1 MKILVIPTW
10 YPNGIDKLMGIYH
23 KEFCEALSKIDNI
36 KVDMLYIDLQRIK
49 EPFKYLFMNK
59 KEIISEKGYKVY
71 IKKMLDIKKINYKL
85 QINIYTKKLEKLYLE
100 YLKTNEPPDIIHAEV
115 TIPAGYAACKLGKKY
130 NIPVLVTEHASF
142 FKSFFEGKNKE
153 YGSYVLANSTFTT
166 VSNYM
171 AKYMENLTSN
181 VEVLPNLID
190 TNIFKKERN
199 KITSLRLVTVSA
211 FRQGKNIENI
221 LEALKILTKDYSDVK
236 LTIVGDGYLE
246 KNYKNKCHELNL
258 DQYVTFTGR
267 KTKAE
272 IADILNQNNIFVI
285 SSIKETFCIP
295 GLEALASGIPVVAT
309 KCLGPEEYLDK
320 TRGELVPINDPIAL
334 ANAIKKVYQNLD
346 KYDID
351 HLRSIADKYSANA
364 VTSKAIKIYKKLNK
378 GR

>member
-71 IKKMLDIKKINYKL
+71 IIKMLDIKKKNYKL

-320 TRGELVPINDPIAL
+320 TCGELVPINDPIAL